1 MGKTISRKVFS
12 IPDQNGDGRRDRRVR
27 ERVTHHSKSIQC
39 SATDGCEKKGNKCTC
54 TTEYV
59 EYRQRNGKFDHR
71 EPAYRGKNIWFKG
84 KEYFVRQMNKDTW
97 KDGKNLRD
105 SRLLLKPIQKDN
117 KQGPHPLLIITKYAF
132 ERQLKKK

>member
-1 MGKTISRKVFS
+1 MGKTIPRKVFS
-12 IPDQNGDGRRDRRVR
+12 IPDQNGDGRRDRRVQ
-27 ERVTHHSKSIQC
+27 ERVTRDPQSLQC
-39 SATDGCEKKGNKCTC
+39 SAIDGCEKKDNACTC

-105 SRLLLKPIQKDN
+105 SRLLLQPIQKDN
-117 KQGPHPLLIITKYAF
+117 KKGPSFARIITKYVF